1 MIDLYAKE
9 YDPDETA
16 VELYLAMPQAIF
28 KGNNFIMTAK
38 GDGMAG
44 AGIQPG
50 DYLVFSSGSTA
61 KDGDIVSARI
71 DGQLCCRRIFMTE
84 DGRVRV
90 HREDGG
96 VTPDFVTDDCQVLGV
111 LKYLIHHFG
120 EDDEEG

>member
-9 YDPDETA
+9 YVLDGTE
-16 VELYLAMPQAIF
+16 VEPYVAMPQALF
-28 KGNNFIMTAK
+28 KGNNFIMTAA
-38 GDGMAG
+38 GNGMAG

-50 DYLVFSSGSTA
+50 DYLVFRTGITA
-61 KDGDIVSARI
+61 KSGDIVSARI

-96 VTPDFVTDDCQVLGV
+96 ITPDFVTDDCQVLGV
-111 LKYLIHHFG
+111 LRYLIHHVG